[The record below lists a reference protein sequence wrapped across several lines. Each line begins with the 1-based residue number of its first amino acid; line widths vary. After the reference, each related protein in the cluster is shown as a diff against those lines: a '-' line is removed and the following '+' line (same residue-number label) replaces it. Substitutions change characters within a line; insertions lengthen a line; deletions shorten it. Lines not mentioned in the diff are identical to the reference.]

1 MPPVDA
7 IFLINLLQDV
17 NIARPIIYM
26 AARDLGLNTRILVCE
41 KFFERDRSG
50 VWRAELTEIAAAT
63 RAQYFTF
70 GSEFE
75 ALRLLQGRAGVL
87 VAASE
92 SNLPAHAIVHDVMR
106 LAPGGFVRITLQH
119 GFEGVGFLQ
128 SREHD
133 LAHGTEVTFAADVLC
148 GWFPG
153 ERQTSMAPSQ
163 RPKLYVSGP
172 PAVLQMHRRSDAR
185 RRDGV
190 GIVCE
195 NLHSVRLN
203 VAGDF
208 KADFVTTFGEFCA
221 ALAAE
226 GRSVALRPHPGGQY
240 VVKKDVPLPANVVL
254 DNEPIYR
261 VDLADYA
268 YGLSAPSSVLID
280 MMLAGIPVAVWRDG
294 GGTIDAGNYAG
305 LAEVSSVSDWL
316 AFGREAVAHPERF
329 LEPQRQFIERQ
340 SMPTDPRDVYRRFA
354 TLLREAAGVA
364 GRRAAAAV
372 RPSKPDE
379 GVAEAQR
386 VLFVANDL
394 IPTLQLSFI
403 KPLGPCVAD
412 GSVVTEFVTEREI
425 RRRFPPAAVDEAVAG
440 WLNARLESFR
450 PTAIVFCRYSGRNAR
465 SIVEWARRARVPVV
479 YHVDDDL
486 LNVPIEIGQEKYKA
500 HNEPARLETVR
511 FLLDESDLVY
521 CSTGPLAK
529 RFRALGVVTPFAVG
543 EIYCSGAVMTPA
555 PERTS
560 RKIGY
565 MGFDHAHDFETML
578 PALVRLLR
586 KRPSVTF
593 ELFGSIPKPPALD
606 EFGARVTVVPPVR
619 DYDQFMRE
627 FALLGWDIG
636 ICPLAKTDFN
646 LLKADTKW
654 VEYTA
659 VGAAVVAAQGTVYDA
674 CCADGCGVLADTED
688 EWFAALDRLVA
699 QPRLRVEQ
707 VRRAQEKLKA
717 HYSTESLRL
726 QILDVFSRAESAAR
740 AAERVMFLS
749 PTEGATL
756 QLSFTRP
763 LSAPE
768 VRKRIT
774 FDTVSIRHLK
784 EIDKDK
790 NSVLSNRDWLLRKLE
805 SFSPT
810 IIVFSRYNV
819 WHAHPV
825 VEWARRRAI
834 PTVYHIDDDL
844 LAVPTDLGEEKAA
857 VHNEPAKLATVR
869 RLLDEVDLVYAS
881 TDRLRERLL
890 EAGAKAPVV
899 AGKIYCPGTV
909 ISPAVMRPVRK
920 VGYMASADHAHNLK
934 PILPAIAA
942 YLRRHAEV
950 AFELFGS
957 IPRPPELEEF
967 GERVRQAEPINDY
980 ERFLQEFAK
989 AEWDIGICPL
999 APIPFNLMKAN
1010 TKWVEYT
1017 SVGAAVIAS
1026 RGTVYDAC
1034 CADGCGLLAQTPDE
1048 WLAALETLTA
1058 DPAER
1063 YAQVARAQKRL
1074 TDEFSTDRLVDQVL
1088 DVFEMAKANA
1098 AAAFLART
1106 A

>member
-1 MPPVDA
+1 MPFSDA
-7 IFLINLLQDV
+7 VFLINLVQDI

-26 AARDLGLNTRILVCE
+26 AARDLKLRTRILVCD

-50 VWRAELTEIAAAT
+50 IWRDELTEIAAVTGAP
-63 RAQYFTF
+63 YCMF

-75 ALRLLQGRAGVL
+75 ALQLLQGRAGVL

-133 LAHGTEVTFAADVLC
+133 LAFGTNVTFAADVLC
-148 GWFPG
+148 GWFPA
-153 ERQTSMAPSQ
+153 ERQTSMAASQ

-172 PAVLQMHRRSDAR
+172 PAVLQMHRRSDQR
-185 RRDGV
+185 RGADV

-203 VAGDF
+203 AAGDF
-208 KADFVTTFGEFCA
+208 KADFVETFGEFCT

-240 VVKKDVPLPANVVL
+240 MLKNNVPLAANVVL
-254 DNEPIYR
+254 NNEPIYR
-261 VDLADYA
+261 VNLADYA

-280 MMLAGIPVAVWRDG
+280 MILAEIPVAVWLDCR
-294 GGTIDAGNYAG
+294 GTIDSGNYAG
-305 LAEVSSVSDWL
+305 LAEVSAVSDWL
-316 AFGREAVAHPERF
+316 AFSREAVAHPERF
-329 LEPQRQFIERQ
+329 LERQREFIERQ
-340 SMPTDPRDVYRRFA
+340 SMPTDPSDVYRRFA
-354 TLLREAAGVA
+354 TLLRAAVDVASQRATTAARSSEPAAG
-364 GRRAAAAV
+364 AAKV
-372 RPSKPDE
+372 
-379 GVAEAQR
+379 QR
-386 VLFVANDL
+386 ILFVANDL

-412 GSVVTEFVTEREI
+412 GSVVTAIVTEKEI
-425 RRRFPPAAVDEAVAG
+425 RRRFPSTAPDELVAG
-440 WLNARLESFR
+440 WLSTRLESFQ
-450 PTAIVFCRYSGRNAR
+450 PTHIVFCRYSGRNAP
-465 SIVEWARRARVPVV
+465 SIVEWARLARVPVV
-479 YHVDDDL
+479 YHIDDDL
-486 LNVPIEIGQEKYKA
+486 LNVPIEIGEAKYKF
-500 HNEPARLETVR
+500 HNDPARLETVH
-511 FLLDESDLVY
+511 FLLSCSDLIY
-521 CSTGPLAK
+521 CSTEPLAN
-529 RFRALGVVTPFAVG
+529 RFKALGVATPFSAG
-543 EIYCSGAVMTPA
+543 DIYCSGAVMTPA
-555 PERTS
+555 TERTS
-560 RKIGY
+560 QKIGF

-593 ELFGSIPKPPALD
+593 ELFGSIPRPAALN
-606 EFGARVTVVPPVR
+606 EFGSRVTVVPPVR
-619 DYDQFMRE
+619 DYAHFMQT
-627 FALLGWDIG
+627 FASLGWDIG
-636 ICPLAKTDFN
+636 ICPLAKTGFN

-659 VGAAVVAAQGTVYDA
+659 VGAAVVATKNTVYDN
-674 CCADGCGVLADTED
+674 CCANGCGILADTED

-699 QPRLRVEQ
+699 DPKLRAAQVLRAQAKLETSYSTDRLRQQ
-707 VRRAQEKLKA
+707 VLAVLNRAVGMTRAPE
-717 HYSTESLRL
+717 R
-726 QILDVFSRAESAAR
+726 ILFVASAI
-740 AAERVMFLS
+740 
-749 PTEGATL
+749 GATL
-756 QLSFTRP
+756 QLSFLRP
-763 LSAPE
+763 LAPFVE
-768 VRKRIT
+768 SGEIAFDAIT
-774 FDTVSIRHLK
+774 APQLFERTRDEKFLV
-784 EIDKDK
+784 
-790 NSVLSNRDWLLRKLE
+790 SNRDWIEAKLDRFAP
-805 SFSPT
+805 SML
-810 IIVFSRYNV
+810 VFSRYSGPLAEPMLN
-819 WHAHPV
+819 
-825 VEWARRRAI
+825 WARRHRV
-834 PTVYHIDDDL
+834 PTIFHIDDDL
-844 LAVPTDLGEEKAA
+844 LAVPRDLGEQKAA
-857 VHNEPAKLATVR
+857 AHNRPEKIAAVR
-869 RLLDEVDLVYAS
+869 LLLDEVDLVYAS

-890 EAGAKAPVV
+890 EAGATAPIV

-909 ISPAVMRPVRK
+909 ISPAAVRPVRK

-942 YLRRHAEV
+942 YLRRHTEV
-950 AFELFGS
+950 VFEFFGS

-967 GERVRQAEPINDY
+967 GDRVRQVEPINDY

-1058 DPAER
+1058 NPAER

-1074 TDEFSTDRLVDQVL
+1074 TDDFSADRLVDQVQG
-1088 DVFEMAKANA
+1088 VFEMARANA
-1098 AAAFLART
+1098 AAVSH
-1106 A
+1106 